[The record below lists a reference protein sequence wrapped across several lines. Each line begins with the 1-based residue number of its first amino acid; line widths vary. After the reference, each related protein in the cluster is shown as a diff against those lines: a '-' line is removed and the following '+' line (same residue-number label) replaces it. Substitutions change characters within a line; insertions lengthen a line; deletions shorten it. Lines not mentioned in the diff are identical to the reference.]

1 MLQVL
6 LQSVYPTSQH
16 VQLRLVVSQLLV
28 LTVNRIL
35 ILGSQLLKVIQSEKV
50 KVSVRLDKFIWE
62 KDQTTWVFVLNCNK
76 NIITMRQKP

>member
-1 MLQVL
+1 VLQIL

>member
-1 MLQVL
+1 VLQIL
-6 LQSVYPTSQH
+6 LQTVYPTSQH
-16 VQLRLVVSQLLV
+16 VQLRLIVSQLLV

>member
-1 MLQVL
+1 MLQIL
-6 LQSVYPTSQH
+6 LQTVYPTSQH
-16 VQLRLVVSQLLV
+16 VQLRLIVSQLLV